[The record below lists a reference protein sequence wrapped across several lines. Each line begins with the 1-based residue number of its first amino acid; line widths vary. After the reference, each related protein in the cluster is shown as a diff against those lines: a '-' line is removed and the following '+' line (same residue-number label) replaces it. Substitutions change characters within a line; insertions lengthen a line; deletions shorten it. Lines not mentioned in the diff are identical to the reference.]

1 MNDDTKQFFER
12 LAGVGNDWEGEIK
25 PHLVDNGKMT
35 REENIFD
42 EEEGQLAIDVYQD
55 NNNIVIEAPVAG
67 VSIDDLDVDI
77 TSESVAIKGKR
88 ERYGREE
95 KRDYFVQEC
104 YWGKFSRSVILP
116 EEIDTDR
123 ATASL
128 KNGILKIILPKTD
141 KKKTKKIKIK
151 FE

>member
-1 MNDDTKQFFER
+1 MSDDTKKFFER
-12 LAGVGNDWEGEIK
+12 LAGVDDDWEEKVK
-25 PHLVDNGKMT
+25 PHLTDNGRMS

-42 EEEGQLAIDVYQD
+42 EEEGQLAVDVYQD
-55 NNNIVIEAPVAG
+55 NGNIVIEAPVAG

-77 TSESVAIKGKR
+77 TPESVVIKGKR
-88 ERYGREE
+88 ERYGKED

-123 ATASL
+123 SAASL
-128 KNGILKIILPKTD
+128 KNGILKIVLPKAD
-141 KKKTKKIKIK
+141 KKKAKKIKIK